1 MPDNPFARVT
11 NAIEARQPLL
21 YLLGSEEKRIEA
33 ILKGVS
39 RTHYGDQRPVVQ
51 WTVTRGMYSGG
62 MAVNKL
68 TQPQQVLEYIIESGD
83 DAIYLMKDLPVLCKQ
98 DPALI
103 RKLRDVYYAMA
114 NRNATVV
121 MSSPV
126 LTLPEELK
134 REVLLIE
141 MGVASEKEIHRYLE
155 QLSGSMDADTEI
167 PEHWLQVCSN
177 AMRGLSMNE
186 VSHLFYTLKHN
197 QSFDTESALKQI
209 HKVKEQTLLKES
221 CLKMVPN
228 NLSLVHIGGLDN
240 VKHWVTT
247 RKTLFTAEAR
257 QSGIPLPSG
266 VLFMG
271 ISGCGKSLAAK
282 TIASAWDLQL
292 VRLDMNLIMSG
303 AFGSPELAFERATK
317 AAESIAPVVL
327 WIDEIENAFGYD
339 QNAVTSGNLNV
350 FGSFL
355 TWMQE
360 KPASVFLAATA
371 NRIALLPAEMIRRG
385 RFDQVYFLDLP
396 HASEREEIF
405 RIHIAKNRGDT
416 TQFNLPA
423 LAKLTEGWT
432 GAEIEQAVNAARVHA
447 FTSKKEFSSSQIFR
461 SIGQSVPLSET
472 MHEQINELRRWSFN
486 RATPASSLSTYGK

>member
-1 MPDNPFARVT
+1 MN
-11 NAIEARQPLL
+11 EAR
-21 YLLGSEEKRIEA
+21 
-33 ILKGVS
+33 
-39 RTHYGDQRPVVQ
+39 
-51 WTVTRGMYSGG
+51 
-62 MAVNKL
+62 
-68 TQPQQVLEYIIESGD
+68 
-83 DAIYLMKDLPVLCKQ
+83 
-98 DPALI
+98 
-103 RKLRDVYYAMA
+103 
-114 NRNATVV
+114 
-121 MSSPV
+121 
-126 LTLPEELK
+126 
-134 REVLLIE
+134 
-141 MGVASEKEIHRYLE
+141 
-155 QLSGSMDADTEI
+155 
-167 PEHWLQVCSN
+167 
-177 AMRGLSMNE
+177 
-186 VSHLFYTLKHN
+186 HLFYTLKHN
-197 QSFDTESALKQI
+197 RSFDTDFALQQI

-221 CLKMVPN
+221 CLKMVSN

-240 VKHWVTT
+240 VKHWVTS
-247 RKTLFTAEAR
+247 RKALFTAEAK

-292 VRLDMNLIMSG
+292 IRLDMNLIMSG

-317 AAESIAPVVL
+317 TAESIAPVVL

-339 QNAVTSGNLNV
+339 QNSATSGNLNV

-360 KPASVFLAATA
+360 KPDTVFLAATA

-385 RFDQVYFLDLP
+385 RFDQVFFLDLP
-396 HASEREEIF
+396 HPSEREEIF
-405 RIHIAKNRGDT
+405 RIHIAKNKGDT

-472 MHEQINELRRWSFN
+472 MHEQLNELRRWSFN
-486 RATPASSLSTYGK
+486 RATPASSQSTYGK